1 MYEIEIFRGSGNI
14 SGRGRNEWKLFVA
27 RPLYSH
33 PCSLLPCTFFRLLNP
48 FRRLVGLVASASA
61 GNDVNDTRL
70 NACWTGSA
78 RIRAPRPLES
88 KSSKRNEN
96 AQKTRA
102 RLVIRVF
109 FFSSFFLFF
118 SLFLNTTLVVNF
130 LIFVFVFS
138 IFFSLSL
145 SFVRFQSVF
154 LSMKQIRNEAT
165 SMSKVKGN
173 DGERY

>member
-14 SGRGRNEWKLFVA
+14 SGRGRNEWKLFVV

-109 FFSSFFLFF
+109 FFPSFLLFF
-118 SLFLNTTLVVNF
+118 FLFLNTTLVVNF

-165 SMSKVKGN
+165 SMKVKGN